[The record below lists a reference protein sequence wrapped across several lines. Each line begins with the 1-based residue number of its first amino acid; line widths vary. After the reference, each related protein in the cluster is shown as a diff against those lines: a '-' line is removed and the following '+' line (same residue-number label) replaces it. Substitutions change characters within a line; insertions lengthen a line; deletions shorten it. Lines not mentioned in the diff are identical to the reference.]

1 MAKINACAVSGGTEK
16 KYEDF
21 ICPVISKTITLDF
34 TPTKVY
40 AIFANNDN
48 TYNPVGE
55 FWDNGTYK
63 WNSQL
68 SQWNTRDTTPLVW
81 PGSGAAS
88 AFNDFSVS
96 GNTITI
102 SNPQNRMGVYILA
115 EQ

>member
-1 MAKINACAVSGGTEK
+1 MALFRALTASDGGGGNQ
-16 KYEDF
+16 YSDF

-55 FWDNGTYK
+55 FWDNGTYR

-68 SQWNTRDTTPLVW
+68 SQWNTRDTTPLTW
-81 PGSGAAS
+81 PSSGATNP
-88 AFNDFSVS
+88 FGDFSVS

-102 SNPQNRMGVYILA
+102 SNPQGRMGVYIVA
-115 EQ
+115 E